1 MTAAPS
7 APAAPAASP
16 RPLTGLPA
24 GLTSR
29 PLTLVDAAAVHAAIA
44 AEEVADLG
52 EAEMTLEDVLADWQR
67 PSYDVGASTVGVFDG
82 ERLVAYADHSGGDV
96 VYSAVLP
103 AYQGRGIGTALAA
116 WLQATARAAGAT
128 RIGTQ
133 VPEGSAADVFMREH
147 GYAARWTAWD
157 LELPPE
163 RDVDARPLPDGYALR
178 DATPADHEAAWT
190 LLEDCFL
197 EWSDRERASLEDFGA
212 RVWDR
217 PGHQPWGLRLLH
229 APDGA
234 LVGATHTFLAGD
246 AGDAGYVARI
256 AVRPDH
262 RGRGLAPAMLVDAFG
277 LARAH
282 GAVRCYLSTDT
293 RAGARG
299 LYERVGME
307 VASTWVNRALEL

>member
-1 MTAAPS
+1 MTPTTAAG
-7 APAAPAASP
+7 PAATTP

-29 PLTLVDAAAVHAAIA
+29 PLTLADAEAVHAAIA

-52 EAEMTLEDVLADWQR
+52 EAEMTLEDVLSDWQR
-67 PSYDVGASTVGVFDG
+67 PSYDITASTVGVLDG
-82 ERLVAYADHSGGDV
+82 DLLVAYADHSGGDV
-96 VYSAVLP
+96 VYTAVLP

-133 VPEGSAADVFMREH
+133 VPEGSAADRFMRDH
-147 GYAARWTAWD
+147 GYALRWTAWD
-157 LELPPE
+157 LELPPGRE
-163 RDVDARPLPDGYALR
+163 LEARPLPEGYALR
-178 DATPADHEAAWT
+178 DAAPADHEAAWT

-197 EWSDRERASLEDFGA
+197 EWSDRARVSLDDFGA
-212 RVWDR
+212 RVWGR
-217 PGHQPWGLRLLH
+217 PGAEPWNLRLLH
-229 APDGA
+229 APDGT
-234 LVGATHTFLAGD
+234 LVGATHVHLAGD
-246 AGDAGYVARI
+246 AAYVAKV

-282 GAVRCYLSTDT
+282 GAERCYLSTDT

-307 VASTWVNRALEL
+307 VASTWVNRALTL